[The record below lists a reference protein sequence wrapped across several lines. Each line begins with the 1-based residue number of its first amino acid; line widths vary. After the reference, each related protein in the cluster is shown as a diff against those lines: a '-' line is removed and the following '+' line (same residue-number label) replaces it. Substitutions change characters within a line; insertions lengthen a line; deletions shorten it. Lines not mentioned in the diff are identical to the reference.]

1 MLLFSYCI
9 SLVNY
14 FVVRIR
20 MQRVHA
26 KGRGFSYTYLPQGF
40 YQTPAIEI
48 SSLNERKRLSL
59 CPLLRDYRLSCS
71 GREAENCFIE

>member
-1 MLLFSYCI
+1 MFLFSYAK
-9 SLVNY
+9 SGKLNESENK
-14 FVVRIR
+14 

-26 KGRGFSYTYLPQGF
+26 KGRGFSYTYLLSGQF
-40 YQTPAIEI
+40 RTPSVKI

>member
-40 YQTPAIEI
+40 YQTPAKEI

-59 CPLLRDYRLSCS
+59 CPLFQRISAFRLRQGSRKL
-71 GREAENCFIE
+71 FIE

>member
-1 MLLFSYCI
+1 MKA
-9 SLVNY
+9 
-14 FVVRIR
+14 RIR
-20 MQRVHA
+20 MLRVHA
-26 KGRGFSYTYLPQGF
+26 KGRGFSYDLF
-40 YQTPAIEI
+40 AFRAIPDAQHVI

>member
-14 FVVRIR
+14 IGMRIR

-26 KGRGFSYTYLPQGF
+26 KGRGFSYTYLFQG
-40 YQTPAIEI
+40 
-48 SSLNERKRLSL
+48 
-59 CPLLRDYRLSCS
+59 
-71 GREAENCFIE
+71 

>member
-1 MLLFSYCI
+1 
-9 SLVNY
+9 
-14 FVVRIR
+14 

-48 SSLNERKRLSL
+48 SSINERKRLFYA
-59 CPLLRDYRLSCS
+59 PYF
-71 GREAENCFIE
+71 ENNGFHAQAGKPKTVL